1 MCNDQPRLPSIA
13 YVSLEESQR
22 YAEATVKGS
31 FGLSPAE
38 KFWRDHQPHLQSREY
53 VLRARYRP
61 NWRPSWLGTNLDPTY
76 CEDSI
81 MVSKHNVIDAIRQRD
96 GLLVAIKAT
105 RNDTEEIAIST
116 FLSSLKLMSDHRNH
130 CIPLLEV
137 MLDPLDPEMSLMVTP
152 YMRPFNDPE
161 FGASGEVVD
170 FVRQSLE
177 GLWFLHEQRV
187 AHRDCAAMNIMM
199 DGRPLYP
206 HGHHPVR
213 YGYSRDG
220 ASELAP
226 LARIDHPVRYYFI
239 DFGLSTHFAPGVSP
253 SVVGAA
259 GRDKEVPE
267 LSLDVPYDAFKVDIF
282 AMGNLYD
289 KELVQKYQGLEF
301 LQPLIDVMKQRD
313 PERRPSAEQAF
324 RSFEGIRSTLSNAS
338 LRWRLRPR
346 TESMSERVL
355 YDTVAVAREGVHHL
369 KRLVVA

>member
-187 AHRDCAAMNIMM
+187 AHRQVISVPTKPLESHTTRIRDCTAMNIMM
-199 DGRPLYP
+199 DGRALYLN
-206 HGHHPVR
+206 GHHPVR
-213 YGYSRDG
+213 RGYSLNG
-220 ASELAP
+220 ANPVTP
-226 LARIDHPVRYYFI
+226 LARIDHPVRYYLI
-239 DFGLSTHFAPGVSP
+239 DFGMSTRFPPGTSSCVL
-253 SVVGAA
+253 GTA

-267 LSLDVPYDAFKVDIF
+267 LSLDVPYDAFRVDIF

-289 KELVQKYQGLEF
+289 KEFVQ
-301 LQPLIDVMKQRD
+301 
-313 PERRPSAEQAF
+313 RRPSAEEAF
-324 RSFEGIRSTLSNAS
+324 LQFDRIRSTLSIIS
-338 LRWRLRPR
+338 LRWRLRSR
-346 TESMSERVL
+346 TETVSECVL
-355 YDTVAVAREGVHHL
+355 YDTVAVAREGIRHL
-369 KRLVVA
+369 MRLVV

>member
-1 MCNDQPRLPSIA
+1 MSSQHSRLPSYA
-13 YVSLEESQR
+13 YVTPEQAKR
-22 YAEATVKGS
+22 IAAATMRGDD
-31 FGLSPAE
+31 GLAPAE
-38 KFWRDHQPHLQSREY
+38 EMWRDHQPFFQSRGY
-53 VLRARYRP
+53 LFRARYAP
-61 NWRPSWLGTNLDPTY
+61 DWRPSWLGTNLDPVF
-76 CEDSI
+76 CEDWI
-81 MVSKHNVIDAIRQRD
+81 MLHRHNVMDATRRRD
-96 GLLVAIKAT
+96 GSLVAIKVT
-105 RNDTEEIAIST
+105 RNDTEEIAIAS
-116 FLSSLKLMSDHRNH
+116 FLSSSKLLADLRNH
-130 CIPLLEV
+130 TAPLLEV
-137 MLDPLDPEMSLMVTP
+137 MHDASDSKASFMVMP
-152 YMRPFNDPE
+152 YLRPFNNPE
-161 FGASGEVVD
+161 FGAVGEAVE

-177 GLWFLHEQRV
+177 GLWFLHEQRI

-282 AMGNLYD
+282 AMGNLYV

-355 YDTVAVAREGVHHL
+355 YDTVAVAREGIHHL